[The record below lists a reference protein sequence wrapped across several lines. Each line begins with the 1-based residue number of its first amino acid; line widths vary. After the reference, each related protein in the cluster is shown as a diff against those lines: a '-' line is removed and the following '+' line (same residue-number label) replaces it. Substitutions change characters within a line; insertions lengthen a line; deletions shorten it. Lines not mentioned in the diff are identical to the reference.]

1 MRERTLR
8 SCLKERAPAKN
19 RLGAIVRRK
28 LPHNVLD
35 VHFDGVFRKIEL
47 GGDQLVGKAELQF
60 GEHMLLARREVG
72 NAFRRGI
79 LLGAVSIVDCGQLR

>member
-8 SCLKERAPAKN
+8 SCLEKRAPAKN

-72 NAFRRGI
+72 NGFSPPHPA
-79 LLGAVSIVDCGQLR
+79 